1 MKTKHLYLIL
11 FLIGSILPYWELINF
26 VFENGFNFI
35 LFFEQ
40 LTTNRISR
48 FFAYDVV
55 ISAIVLLV
63 LIFQHKKEVKNY
75 WMPILTT
82 LIIGVSAGLP
92 LFLYQWELAKNEAKK
107 EK

>member
-1 MKTKHLYLIL
+1 MKTKYLYLIL
-11 FLIGSILPYWELINF
+11 FLIGIILPYWELINF
-26 VFENGFNFI
+26 FIENGFNFI

-40 LTTNRISR
+40 LKANRISR

-75 WMPILTT
+75 WIPILTT
-82 LIIGVSAGLP
+82 LAIGVSAGLP
-92 LFLYQWELAKNEAKK
+92 LFLYQRELISKTE